1 MNKTAVAEPYT
12 RSKYIPA
19 LDGIRFLAVALV
31 ILHHLTRGS
40 QTSFFLHLIGL
51 QVGNGLGPT
60 LFFVLSGVLLTTVIL
75 DARGTERRYRN
86 FLSRRALRIFP
97 LYLAYLGGAAI
108 ATYLLAGR
116 NLHNVWVF
124 AFFLQNTFA
133 TAAAK
138 TGSVLPMYH
147 LWTLAVQDQF
157 YIFWPLLLW
166 RCDSVRKMRYLC
178 LAGIV
183 LSFGARLIITN
194 PSLTPELFG
203 RSLPARAGE
212 MCLGALLALDLREKT
227 ALSGILRKALLPLSL
242 ALAVWMW
249 RGLSLD
255 SFLGSTLGLQL
266 IAVTSAALIA
276 TALQPT
282 TWTARILG
290 SKLFAQGGKKYAFG
304 MYVFHPMMLNI
315 SMSLLIPSKGLRLA
329 LFGITTVV
337 ISGLSYGYYES
348 FFLHMKL
355 GFTGSQTPQYRPS
368 LQSRTTPVLSRS
380 SFQVSSGSGTVDNPA
395 A

>member
-1 MNKTAVAEPYT
+1 LKKTAVAEPYT

-40 QTSFFLHLIGL
+40 QTSFVLHLIGM
-51 QVGNGLGPT
+51 QTGNGLGPT

-75 DARGTERRYRN
+75 DARGTEHRYRN
-86 FLSRRALRIFP
+86 FLTRRALRIFP
-97 LYLAYLGGAAI
+97 LYLAYFGAAAI
-108 ATYLLAGR
+108 VTYLFAGR
-116 NLHNVWVF
+116 NLQNAWVY
-124 AFFLQNTFA
+124 AFFLQNTFT
-133 TAAAK
+133 TAAAQ
-138 TGSVLPMYH
+138 TGSVLPVYH

-178 LAGIV
+178 LAGII
-183 LSFGARLIITN
+183 LSFVARLIITN
-194 PSLTPELFG
+194 PSLTPELLG

-212 MCLGALLALDLREKT
+212 MCLGALLALDVRERT

-242 ALAVWMW
+242 VLAVWMW
-249 RGLSLD
+249 HGLSLD
-255 SFLGSTLGLQL
+255 SSLGSTLGLQL
-266 IAVTSAALIA
+266 MAVTSAAWIA
-276 TALQPT
+276 CALQPS

-290 SKLFAQGGKKYAFG
+290 SKFPSLGGKKYAFA
-304 MYVFHPMMLNI
+304 MYIFHPMVLNI
-315 SMSLLIPSKGLRLA
+315 SMALPIASKGLRLA
-329 LFGITTVV
+329 VFGITTIVV
-337 ISGLSYGYYES
+337 SGLSYRYYES

-355 GFTGSQTPQYRPS
+355 GVGGSKAPRHRPS
-368 LQSRTTPVLSRS
+368 FQTRTMPALSQN
-380 SFQVSSGSGTVDNPA
+380 SFQVSSVSRSVDHPA

>member
-1 MNKTAVAEPYT
+1 MSKTTVAEPYT

-19 LDGIRFLAVALV
+19 LDGIRFLAVGLV
-31 ILHHLTRGS
+31 IAHHLTRGS
-40 QTSFFLHLIGL
+40 QTSFVLHLFGL
-51 QVGNGLGPT
+51 QAGNGLGPT

-75 DARGTERRYRN
+75 DARGNEYRYRN
-86 FLSRRALRIFP
+86 FLTRRALRIFP
-97 LYLAYLGGAAI
+97 LYLAYLGAAAI
-108 ATYLLAGR
+108 ATHVFAGR
-116 NLHNVWVF
+116 SLQNAWVY

-133 TAAAK
+133 NAAAQ

-183 LSFGARLIITN
+183 LSFVARVIITS

-203 RSLPARAGE
+203 RTLPARAGA

-227 ALSGILRKALLPLSL
+227 ALSGILRKAILPLSL
-242 ALAVWMW
+242 VLAVWMW

-255 SFLGSTLGLQL
+255 SSLGSTLGLQL
-266 IAVTSAALIA
+266 MAVTSAAWIA
-276 TALQPT
+276 CALKPT

-290 SKLFAQGGKKYAFG
+290 AKFFAQGGKKYAFA
-304 MYVFHPMMLNI
+304 MYIVHPMMLNI
-315 SMSLLIPSKGLRLA
+315 SMALPIASKSLRLA
-329 LFGITTVV
+329 VFGITTVV
-337 ISGLSYGYYES
+337 ISGLSYRYYES
-348 FFLHMKL
+348 FFLHMKV
-355 GFTGSQTPQYRPS
+355 GGTGSQTPRYRPPAQTRTMPALS
-368 LQSRTTPVLSRS
+368 QSSFPVSSMSRS
-380 SFQVSSGSGTVDNPA
+380 VDPA